1 MVEADAIAENASEPE
16 ISCAVNSACQSIPAL
31 ETPRPLSP
39 TISSVDERLWTEQ
52 QTADYLQVAVGTL
65 RRWRAEGT
73 GPPALR
79 AGRTVRYRKADVD
92 AWLQRERERDSE

>member
-1 MVEADAIAENASEPE
+1 MLVLKTAS
-16 ISCAVNSACQSIPAL
+16 
-31 ETPRPLSP
+31 PLSP

-52 QTADYLQVAVGTL
+52 EAADYLQVAVGTL

-79 AGRTVRYRKADVD
+79 VGRNVRYRRSDVD
-92 AWLQRERERDSE
+92 GWLERQSELPEQDR

>member
-1 MVEADAIAENASEPE
+1 
-16 ISCAVNSACQSIPAL
+16 
-31 ETPRPLSP
+31 
-39 TISSVDERLWTEQ
+39 VDERLWTER

-79 AGRTVRYRKADVD
+79 VGRTVRYRRSDVD
-92 AWLQRERERDSE
+92 AWVERQSKQPEQD

>member
-1 MVEADAIAENASEPE
+1 MSEPE
-16 ISCAVNSACQSIPAL
+16 ISRVVNSAPERIAAL
-31 ETPRPLSP
+31 ETPRPSSP

-65 RRWRAEGT
+65 RRWRAEST

-79 AGRTVRYRKADVD
+79 AGRTVRYRKRDVD
-92 AWLQRERERDSE
+92 EWLERQAREQE

>member
-1 MVEADAIAENASEPE
+1 M
-16 ISCAVNSACQSIPAL
+16 SIPAL
-31 ETPRPLSP
+31 ETPRVRSP
-39 TISSVDERLWTEQ
+39 TISSVEERLWTEQ

-92 AWLQRERERDSE
+92 AWLQGERERGSE

>member
-1 MVEADAIAENASEPE
+1 
-16 ISCAVNSACQSIPAL
+16 
-31 ETPRPLSP
+31 
-39 TISSVDERLWTEQ
+39 VDERLWTEQ

-65 RRWRAEGT
+65 RRWRAEGS

-92 AWLQRERERDSE
+92 RWLEQQAQEHE